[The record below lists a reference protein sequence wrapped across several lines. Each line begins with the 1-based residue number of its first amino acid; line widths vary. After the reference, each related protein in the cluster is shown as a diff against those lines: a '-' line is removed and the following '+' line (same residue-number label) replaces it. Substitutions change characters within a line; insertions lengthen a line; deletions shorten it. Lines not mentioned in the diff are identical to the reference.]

1 MDGRLVLDDGASVLG
16 RLIDLSVGGV
26 LFAADQPF
34 DEGRSCRIEVLVG
47 DTEGPALVRAEG
59 LTGRKTPSGTAIAF
73 TNMDVESYDALRD
86 LVLAYADDP
95 QSVIE
100 EFRAHLGLRRRDDL

>member
-26 LFAADQPF
+26 LFAADQPCG
-34 DEGRSCRIEVLVG
+34 EGKCCRIEVLG
-47 DTEGPALVRAEG
+47 TDPEGPALVRAEG
-59 LTGRKTPSGTAIAF
+59 RTGRKTSDGTAIAF

-86 LVLAYADDP
+86 LVLAYAEDP
-95 QSVIE
+95 AGVIE